1 MYITEI
7 LYGNFSNSAPAIS
20 PAASD
25 FYSCALTFIRNR
37 IKMHI
42 PSFEIKE
49 NAMREHLSAA
59 MELFNQLYKEIDEI
73 YHIYAKK
80 CNLSDSALWLFYS
93 LYESSE
99 PLTQT
104 ALCAA
109 WHYPPQ
115 TINSLLK
122 KMERQGYLVLAP
134 ASGSQ
139 KTKVILL
146 TKQGQKL
153 MDDVISPLILAENRA
168 LQNLTGEEQRAL
180 LELTGKYSAC
190 LQKEIH

>member
-37 IKMHI
+37 IK
-42 PSFEIKE
+42 
-49 NAMREHLSAA
+49 
-59 MELFNQLYKEIDEI
+59 I

-146 TKQGQKL
+146 TRQGQKL

>member
-1 MYITEI
+1 
-7 LYGNFSNSAPAIS
+7 
-20 PAASD
+20 
-25 FYSCALTFIRNR
+25 
-37 IKMHI
+37 
-42 PSFEIKE
+42 
-49 NAMREHLSAA
+49 MREHLSAA

-122 KMERQGYLVLAP
+122 KMERQGFSP
-134 ASGSQ
+134 DSGR
-139 KTKVILL
+139 
-146 TKQGQKL
+146 KQ
-153 MDDVISPLILAENRA
+153 SAAEPDGGGAAR
-168 LQNLTGEEQRAL
+168 
-180 LELTGKYSAC
+180 SS
-190 LQKEIH
+190 

>member
-1 MYITEI
+1 
-7 LYGNFSNSAPAIS
+7 
-20 PAASD
+20 
-25 FYSCALTFIRNR
+25 
-37 IKMHI
+37 
-42 PSFEIKE
+42 
-49 NAMREHLSAA
+49 MREHLSAA

-122 KMERQGYLVLAP
+122 KWNGRDIWFWLLP
-134 ASGSQ
+134 AAVR
-139 KTKVILL
+139 KP
-146 TKQGQKL
+146 KL
-153 MDDVISPLILAENRA
+153 SF
-168 LQNLTGEEQRAL
+168 
-180 LELTGKYSAC
+180 
-190 LQKEIH
+190 